1 MIQRTD
7 LLLLG
12 SYCKGSQ
19 RLSIKIDRVNQNKV
33 AVKKGTLLMDTL
45 YHVSEVTFFLLTGGM
60 IYWLIANNQPAQP
73 EPAPSLVRISTHE
86 NQ

>member
-1 MIQRTD
+1 
-7 LLLLG
+7 
-12 SYCKGSQ
+12 
-19 RLSIKIDRVNQNKV
+19 
-33 AVKKGTLLMDTL
+33 MDTL

-73 EPAPSLVRISTHE
+73 EPAPALVRISTPE

>member
-1 MIQRTD
+1 
-7 LLLLG
+7 
-12 SYCKGSQ
+12 
-19 RLSIKIDRVNQNKV
+19 
-33 AVKKGTLLMDTL
+33 MDTL

-86 NQ
+86 NP